1 MQGRKKKKKKNHS
14 MIDLQ
19 AMTEWSSEIRERGE
33 ESLERER
40 KREERKG
47 EDRKEKGGRRENIQ
61 GIKRRTNEE
70 RKKVWAKVT
79 K

>member
-1 MQGRKKKKKKNHS
+1 MQGRKKKKKNHS

-47 EDRKEKGGRRENIQ
+47 EDRKEKGG
-61 GIKRRTNEE
+61 KRRKYTGYQEENE
-70 RKKVWAKVT
+70 
-79 K
+79 

>member
-1 MQGRKKKKKKNHS
+1 

-47 EDRKEKGGRRENIQ
+47 EDRKEKGG
-61 GIKRRTNEE
+61 KRRKYTGYQEENE
-70 RKKVWAKVT
+70 
-79 K
+79 